1 LTVPAAGQPPVETR
15 EPAPGSTPRG
25 RQIPRETANE
35 DDSPGA
41 YRIATNPAPSRS
53 HPPPASKKSSGRAQ
67 DDPQVEEKSA
77 RAARPGGQNAEADR
91 VKRSRRRQRAQLA
104 AWRKVLAGLCLIVIS
119 MGLTVLTLIAGFI
132 AGLLGGE
139 RVLSIFHL
147 AGFVWQ
153 VLALVGYALCLA
165 VPAKHHARTF
175 ALATLILAAAGLLFD
190 LGSTLVAQQQ
200 AQAVLMEP
208 RENPDL
214 DESASEEPPVST
226 AVEILSGVKTL
237 LVDYGRLFAF
247 LFFLRAVALMYEGND
262 LIRDANRL
270 LVLEGAAFAW
280 WALDGLLSLI
290 GARGALVAIAALVG
304 LGFLCG
310 LAGGLLNLAILV
322 LFLRLLANT
331 LMVLQ
336 RKAAGEPFYTEED
349 RDAVHY
355 LPVDRRTE
363 LA

>member
-1 LTVPAAGQPPVETR
+1 
-15 EPAPGSTPRG
+15 
-25 RQIPRETANE
+25 
-35 DDSPGA
+35 
-41 YRIATNPAPSRS
+41 
-53 HPPPASKKSSGRAQ
+53 
-67 DDPQVEEKSA
+67 
-77 RAARPGGQNAEADR
+77 
-91 VKRSRRRQRAQLA
+91 
-104 AWRKVLAGLCLIVIS
+104 
-119 MGLTVLTLIAGFI
+119 M
-132 AGLLGGE
+132 
-139 RVLSIFHL
+139 
-147 AGFVWQ
+147 
-153 VLALVGYALCLA
+153 
-165 VPAKHHARTF
+165 
-175 ALATLILAAAGLLFD
+175 
-190 LGSTLVAQQQ
+190 
-200 AQAVLMEP
+200 
-208 RENPDL
+208 
-214 DESASEEPPVST
+214 
-226 AVEILSGVKTL
+226 KTL

-331 LMVLQ
+331 LTVLQ

-363 LA
+363 LP